1 MSVPVDYIGIAS
13 FTIKVDGKAL
23 DTALQRDLTSIAVD
37 SNLQLPDM
45 VTLQFYGADTTV
57 VDAKTFDVGKSIEV
71 TVVDITQPNE
81 PVITLFKGEISALEP
96 VFTEGGYVQVVVRGY
111 DKTHRLHR
119 GKKTRTF
126 ANKKVSDIVSQIAGD
141 AGLQADVDAT
151 QTTHPHIWQ
160 NNQTDMEFL
169 RGRAHRLNYFLYA
182 DDQKLYFK
190 KMPPSSGRPIE
201 LTWQRDLRSFR
212 PRMSAA
218 HQVNKVI
225 VRSWDPKKKDVV
237 EGQATSP
244 SSTDNQGGV
253 SEGGGNVAKKAFSA
267 AETVVVSYPQIEG
280 AEAKTIAQGVLDR
293 LHDGFVQAEGTC
305 VGNPHVKAGKVVKI
319 VDVGTRF
326 SGTYVVTQ
334 ATHTFSTEGNYETTF
349 HVRGR
354 HADIL
359 THMLQGNGH
368 QQAERGLI
376 NGVVP
381 AIVTNNNDDEDKAGR
396 VKVKFPWLNDEVETD
411 WIRFAA
417 PGAGKTRGFYSIPE
431 VDDEVLVAFEHGDIN
446 RPYVVGGLWN
456 GKDAPPKPTNEVVAS
471 GKVNERIW
479 QSRSGHVILMSDE
492 EGKEQ
497 IVIRDK
503 TGKNEIIVDS
513 KENAITVNVDGNY
526 TVNSGGDALVNSEGD
541 ATLTSKG
548 KTTTD
553 SKGDITIKTGSA
565 NVTVQGS
572 KVTIKGQSAVA
583 IEAQGKLDLKSSGQ
597 LNLQGAQVAIKG
609 SAMVQIQGAMV
620 KIN

>member
-1 MSVPVDYIGIAS
+1 MVVPVDYISIAD
-13 FTIKVDGKAL
+13 FTIKVGGAAL
-23 DTALQRDLTSIAVD
+23 DEALQDNITELVVD

-45 VTLQFYGADTTV
+45 VMLRLYDDGSTLFDQGKTV
-57 VDAKTFDVGKSIEV
+57 VDDATFDVGKSIEV
-71 TVVDITQPNE
+71 SVTDTTQSGAPVV
-81 PVITLFKGEISALEP
+81 TLFKGEITALDP
-96 VFTEGGYVQVVVRGY
+96 VFTEEGYIEVVVRGY
-111 DKTHRLHR
+111 DKSHRLHR

-126 ANKKVSDIVSQIAGD
+126 AGKKVSDIAKQIAGD
-141 AGLQADVDAT
+141 VGLQADVDAT
-151 QTTHPHIWQ
+151 KVTHAHIWQ

-169 RGRAHRLNYFLYA
+169 QGRAHRLNYFLYA
-182 DDQKLYFK
+182 DDKKLYFK
-190 KMPPSSGRPIE
+190 KTPPSSGTSVE
-201 LTWQRDLRSFR
+201 LTWLHTLRSFR

-218 HQVNKVI
+218 HQVNEVV
-225 VRSWDPKKKDVV
+225 VRSWDPKRKEAV
-237 EGQATSP
+237 EGKATSP
-244 SSTDNQGGV
+244 SSTKNQGGV
-253 SEGGGNVAKKAFSA
+253 SEGGGAVAKKAFSA
-267 AETVVVSYPQIEG
+267 AGSMVVGYPEIT
-280 AEAKTIAQGVLDR
+280 ADEAKEIAQGLLDR
-293 LHDGFVQAEGTC
+293 LHDRFVQAEGVC
-305 VGNPHVKAGKVVKI
+305 VGNPNVKASTAVNIKG
-319 VDVGTRF
+319 VGSRF

-334 ATHTFSTEGNYETTF
+334 ATHRFSTGGNYETTF

-354 HADIL
+354 HADL
-359 THMLQGNGH
+359 WSHVFQGDGR

-381 AIVTNNNDDEDKAGR
+381 AVVTNNNDDEEKAGR

-446 RPYVVGGLWN
+446 RPYVVGALWN
-456 GKDAPPKPTNEVVAS
+456 GKDAPPKATNEVVKD
-471 GKVNERIW
+471 GKINERIW

-492 EGKEQ
+492 QGKEQ

-503 TGKNEIIVDS
+503 SGKNEIIIDS

-526 TVNSGGDALVNSEGD
+526 AVNNGGDY
-541 ATLTSKG
+541 TLTSKG

-553 SKGDITIKTGSA
+553 SKGDITIKTGGA

-609 SAMVQIQGAMV
+609 SAMVQIQGAIV